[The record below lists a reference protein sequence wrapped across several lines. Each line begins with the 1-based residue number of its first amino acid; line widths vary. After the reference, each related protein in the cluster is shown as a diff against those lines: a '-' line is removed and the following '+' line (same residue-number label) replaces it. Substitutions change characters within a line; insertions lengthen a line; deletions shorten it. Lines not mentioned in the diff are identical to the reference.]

1 MAMDARKQRILE
13 AIVALYAN
21 DGEPV
26 GSGLLANY
34 FDMALS
40 SATLRNEM
48 AALTKLGLLEQPHTS
63 AGRVP
68 SAKGYRYYLD
78 NLLTDDQPLD
88 RVTRA
93 RVDAVFASLDHEPEK
108 LAQGAA
114 KALAAISG
122 CTAAISTPCAED
134 LCIAHYEV
142 VQVGRSA
149 AAVLAVTTA
158 GYVRTRV
165 ARVRTGLSR
174 ENAAALAA
182 LLNRNLT
189 FVAPVDLS
197 PRLLAELCSQ
207 IGPELVP
214 VVSAAAAILQDSTT
228 PHVYLGGEQY
238 LLDWP
243 QLEGKVGSIL
253 SLLNDEEEAAR
264 LIAPPAERKESV
276 LLGEDIEPQIPGLCI
291 VSDRYLVGGGL
302 WGSVALIGPTR
313 MPFQKLMPLLHA
325 FADHLGEGMSGRQ
338 KDTPQAAAP
347 RRTVIYKED
356 LE

>member
-1 MAMDARKQRILE
+1 MTMDARKQRVLQ
-13 AIVALYAN
+13 AIVALYGLE
-21 DGEPV
+21 GEPV
-26 GSGLLANY
+26 GSSVLANY
-34 FDMALS
+34 FDMAVS

-88 RVTRA
+88 RVSRA

-108 LAQGAA
+108 LAAGAA

-197 PRLLAELCSQ
+197 TRLLAELCSQ
-207 IGPELVP
+207 IDPELVP
-214 VVSAAAAILQDSTT
+214 VISAAAAILQDSVK
-228 PHVYLGGEQY
+228 PHVFLGGEQY

-243 QLEGKVGSIL
+243 QLDGKVGDIL
-253 SLLNDEEEAAR
+253 TLLNDEE
-264 LIAPPAERKESV
+264 
-276 LLGEDIEPQIPGLCI
+276 
-291 VSDRYLVGGGL
+291 
-302 WGSVALIGPTR
+302 
-313 MPFQKLMPLLHA
+313 
-325 FADHLGEGMSGRQ
+325 
-338 KDTPQAAAP
+338 QAAPDRSPDRPQRERAAGRGSGTADP
-347 RRTVIYKED
+347 GPVHRERPVSGGRRPVGLHCIDRPHPDALPEADAAAALLCRPAGRGHERQTKRHPTGCRTPADCD
-356 LE
+356 L